1 MKCAIN
7 IGGARPRALRASLSV
22 SRITTEQQRW
32 QAYEAAKHLWEQQHP
47 AASSQEHQDAMREL
61 ARRVGV

>member
-7 IGGARPRALRASLSV
+7 IGGARRTARVLLSLQRVTS
-22 SRITTEQQRW
+22 EQQRW

-47 AASSQEHQDAMREL
+47 AASSQEHEDAMREL
-61 ARRVGV
+61 ARRCGV

>member
-7 IGGARPRALRASLSV
+7 IGGARRTARVLLSLQRVTS
-22 SRITTEQQRW
+22 EQQRW
-32 QAYEAAKHLWEQQHP
+32 QAYEAAKHLWEQQNP
-47 AASSQEHQDAMREL
+47 AASAQEHEDAMREL

>member
-7 IGGARPRALRASLSV
+7 IGGARRTARVLLSLQRVTS
-22 SRITTEQQRW
+22 EQQRW

-47 AASSQEHQDAMREL
+47 AASSQEHEDAMREL

>member
-7 IGGARPRALRASLSV
+7 IGGARRTARVLLSLQRVTS
-22 SRITTEQQRW
+22 EQQRW

-47 AASSQEHQDAMREL
+47 AATAQEHEDAMREL
-61 ARRVGV
+61 ARRYGV

>member
-7 IGGARPRALRASLSV
+7 IGGARRTARAPLTLQRL
-22 SRITTEQQRW
+22 TTEQQRW

-47 AASSQEHQDAMREL
+47 SASTQEHEDAMREL
-61 ARRVGV
+61 AQRVGV